1 MKQSEAH
8 SVTSSI
14 DWESGTMSTTKM
26 TGDRT
31 SGLFAGQPGMG
42 QLDFLKL
49 LTTQLQYQDP
59 MAPMENTEFVAQLAQ
74 FSQLESTTSM
84 QKSMEEMA
92 KTFGQSMD
100 LQTFNSQ
107 STTNA
112 AAVSLV
118 GKEVRLRQNTFE
130 HNRNAEPRE
139 FFAHLGERT
148 SATLNIIDGDGE
160 VVKTITL
167 TGKDATNTVKFT
179 WDGTDNRGQKV
190 PSGRYNLV
198 IEGMHADES
207 LYTFVEDFVTGIRYT
222 NQGTMIRVSGIELP
236 IGDIL
241 EVKHPTGTNGGGGS
255 TTVSDLSMGQ
265 ALALVGFE
273 AQVLRPGNI
282 TYEPSPRNT
291 IDFQINLGSQST
303 ATLIVRDTAGKE
315 VDRVTVTAAQLDANG
330 RLKPEFELD
339 ARNYNGSDKYTIE
352 ISSNNPDAFFFNGG
366 TITGVVNRNGVPTMV
381 LTTSD
386 NRKIY
391 ADASQIMALN
401 PAKSTTVIDDK
412 DDDKTGGNAA

>member
-1 MKQSEAH
+1 MKQSEGH

-31 SGLFAGQPGMG
+31 SGLFAAQPGMG
-42 QLDFLKL
+42 QVDFLKL

-59 MAPMENTEFVAQLAQ
+59 MSPMENTEFVAQLAQ

-92 KTFGQSMD
+92 RTFGQSMD

-139 FFAHLGERT
+139 FFAHIGERT

-160 VVKTITL
+160 IVRTITL
-167 TGKDATNTVKFT
+167 TGKDDTNTVRFT
-179 WDGTDNRGQKV
+179 WDGTDSRGQSV

-198 IEGMHADES
+198 IEGMQNDES

-222 NQGTMIRVSGIELP
+222 NQGTMIRVSGVELP

-241 EVKHPTGTNGGGGS
+241 EVKHPSGTNGGNGN
-255 TTVSDLSMGQ
+255 TTVSDLTMGQ
-265 ALALVGFE
+265 ALALIGFE
-273 AQVLRPGNI
+273 AQVHRPGNI
-282 TYEPSPRNT
+282 TYEPSPRDT
-291 IDFQINLGSQST
+291 VDFRINLGAQGT
-303 ATLIVRDTAGKE
+303 ATLIIKDSSGRE
-315 VDRVTVTAAQLDANG
+315 VDRKTITAAQLDSNG
-330 RLKPEFELD
+330 NLRAEHALD

-352 ISSNNPDAFFFNGG
+352 IANGSDAFFFTGG
-366 TITGVVNRNGVPTMV
+366 TVSGVVNRNGVPTLV
-381 LTTSD
+381 LITPD
-386 NRKIY
+386 NRRIY

-401 PAKSTTVIDDK
+401 PAASTTNGD
-412 DDDKTGGNAA
+412 TGGNAA